1 MLQRAL
7 RVGLEIHAQ
16 LRAKHKLFS
25 PAKVM
30 FNAPP
35 NSCVHPFDIALPG
48 TLPRINKQ
56 CVALAV
62 RAGIALQGRI
72 NRKSMFSRKHY
83 FYCDLPL
90 GYQITQQEFPIV
102 SGGVLEGVKIQRIQ
116 LEQDSGKSLHD
127 IDPEVTYIDLNR
139 AGAGLLEIVTEPDV
153 NSPEHACRFISRLQ
167 KLLQHIDV
175 CDGIMAEGSL
185 RVDVNVSLHDRKADG
200 SLGPGERVEIK
211 NLNSLKAVSKS
222 IMHEIERQNRMLNDG
237 IKIERETRTWD
248 VKNGITVR
256 LRSKEELLDYR
267 FILDPDLPPL
277 YINDDF
283 IDNIRQEMPPL
294 PEVIAQSLKESYGL
308 SDFEVSVLIE
318 DPAYVEYYKNAVNEL
333 ESSGVDLSNFPDYK
347 KVVWNWIANEL
358 FGRLRSSSMEEHMDG
373 IIRIRESPVSAKQ
386 IGILISLV
394 LKGEVSGKAAKQ
406 VIEHI
411 IKSKDQRG
419 IQDIVDHLDL
429 RQISNYEV
437 LFEASALVVN
447 NHPAEVEKYLN
458 GNLRPLNYLVSQ
470 VLKSFNGKANP
481 AMVKECVLK
490 LVLAKKNN
498 T

>member
-1 MLQRAL
+1 
-7 RVGLEIHAQ
+7 
-16 LRAKHKLFS
+16 
-25 PAKVM
+25 
-30 FNAPP
+30 
-35 NSCVHPFDIALPG
+35 
-48 TLPRINKQ
+48 
-56 CVALAV
+56 
-62 RAGIALQGRI
+62 
-72 NRKSMFSRKHY
+72 
-83 FYCDLPL
+83 
-90 GYQITQQEFPIV
+90 
-102 SGGVLEGVKIQRIQ
+102 
-116 LEQDSGKSLHD
+116 
-127 IDPEVTYIDLNR
+127 
-139 AGAGLLEIVTEPDV
+139 
-153 NSPEHACRFISRLQ
+153 
-167 KLLQHIDV
+167 
-175 CDGIMAEGSL
+175 
-185 RVDVNVSLHDRKADG
+185 
-200 SLGPGERVEIK
+200 
-211 NLNSLKAVSKS
+211 
-222 IMHEIERQNRMLNDG
+222 MLNDG

-318 DPAYVEYYKNAVNEL
+318 DPAYVEY
-333 ESSGVDLSNFPDYK
+333 YK